1 MNTEKI
7 EKLRTEIKESL
18 VWVKKPM
25 PMWNILPEK
34 VYLLEQL
41 ADELPDGMAKYETHI
56 AYRINYLLKTAQ
68 QKQDGTKRKDLLD
81 DKAKRLNA
89 DLRIDAL
96 FTDRESEKTK
106 QTKAMNSSLDII
118 DEIDKAEAE
127 GDDERASKLQVKLNE
142 VLRKERQRQ
151 AAKK

>member
-1 MNTEKI
+1 MNIEKI

-41 ADELPDGMAKYETHI
+41 ADELPDGMAKYEAHI

-81 DKAKRLNA
+81 DKTKRLNA

-96 FTDRESEKTK
+96 FTDRESEKAK

-127 GDDERASKLQVKLNE
+127 GDKQRASELQVKLNE